1 MQLDVWIKSTFCRA
15 LYVYGFT
22 INHTELNASWSW
34 PTQTEYVHRLA
45 HMKFKLTNISHC
57 HTLGARADTRKQG
70 DIFMGLRDAKY
81 YPPTYLSYIVLSMN
95 LRSFRLIYVPQT
107 QSTRFPKCRMII
119 IKIQTWFSQLLDVEL
134 EMFCW
139 PEIANCPR
147 NMSLIYLIAKSPNSM
162 E

>member
-15 LYVYGFT
+15 MYVYGFT

-34 PTQTEYVHRLA
+34 PTQTEYVYRLA

-57 HTLGARADTRKQG
+57 HTLGGLGRTPGSRV
-70 DIFMGLRDAKY
+70 IFLWSSEMPNIILLLI
-81 YPPTYLSYIVLSMN
+81 YPSPSMN
-95 LRSFRLIYVPQT
+95 FRSFRLICGPQT
-107 QSTRFPKCRMII
+107 QSTRFPKCRVII

-147 NMSLIYLIAKSPNSM
+147 NMSLFYLIAKSPNSM
-162 E
+162 G